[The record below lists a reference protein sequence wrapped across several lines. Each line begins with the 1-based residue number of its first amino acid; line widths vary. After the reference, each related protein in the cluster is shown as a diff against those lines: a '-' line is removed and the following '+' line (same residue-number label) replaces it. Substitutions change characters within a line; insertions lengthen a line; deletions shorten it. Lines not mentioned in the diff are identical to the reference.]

1 MEKIRKEIKN
11 TSVEGFYS
19 PYAVKNTK
27 VNTKKFKQTC
37 EKNRL
42 KRKKK
47 K

>member
-1 MEKIRKEIKN
+1 MEKIRKEISN
-11 TSVEGFYS
+11 TSVEAFYA

-27 VNTKKFKQTC
+27 VNTKKFEKTC